1 MLGFVFQLLFIR
13 NGDYI
18 MDKVFSDKKAI
29 LIFMFPAFLFFIA
42 IIAAPVI
49 MSAYYSTLDWDGIG
63 KAVFIGFD
71 NFKKLF
77 INNVDGFPLTVRNS
91 FVFLLVS
98 VFIQLP
104 VSLIFALILA
114 KGIKGEGFFRG
125 AYFVPVIISTVV
137 IGQLWMKIYN
147 PDYGLLNVV
156 LSNIGLDNLAQNW
169 LGDSKTALGATFVP
183 ILWQYVGYHM
193 LLMYAAIKSIS
204 PDIFEAALID
214 GSSGI
219 STAFRIT
226 IPLITPML
234 KVSVT
239 FSVIGSLKIFDLI
252 YVLTNGG
259 PAGAT
264 EVPSTLMVKTIF
276 MSYKYGYGSAMAVFI
291 ILECFL
297 FTALINRLFK
307 KVSID

>member
-1 MLGFVFQLLFIR
+1 
-13 NGDYI
+13 

-29 LIFMFPAFLFFIA
+29 LIFMFPAILFFVA

-63 KAVFIGFD
+63 KSTFIGID

-77 INNVDGFPLTVRNS
+77 VDNVDGFPLSVKNS
-91 FVFLLVS
+91 FIFLLVS

-104 VSLIFALILA
+104 VSLILALILA
-114 KGIKGEGFFRG
+114 RGIKGEGFFRG

-147 PDYGLLNVV
+147 PDYGLLNVFFR
-156 LSNIGLDNLAQNW
+156 NIGLDSWAQNW

-214 GSSGI
+214 GSTGI

-234 KVSVT
+234 KVSIT
-239 FSVIGSLKIFDLI
+239 FSAIGSLKIFDLI
-252 YVLTNGG
+252 YVLTIGG

-276 MSYKYGYGSAMAVFI
+276 MSY
-291 ILECFL
+291 
-297 FTALINRLFK
+297 
-307 KVSID
+307 